1 MNTQPVNQKDPQ
13 SNVEL
18 RIRTL
23 RTLWIALVLTVV
35 GYYVFTLFTGRLRD
49 ITPNPTMSLVLL
61 AIGVL
66 ITLISFPIK
75 SKLLGSAIQQQQVAL
90 VQQAYIVTWALTEV
104 PALLGMLDFY
114 LTGHRQYYLLLI
126 IAALG
131 QLLHFPRREH
141 VIDASFKSP
150 IL

>member
-141 VIDASFKSP
+141 VINASFKSP

>member
-1 MNTQPVNQKDPQ
+1 MNPQPANQHNPQ

-23 RTLWIALVLTVV
+23 RTLWIALLFTVG
-35 GYYVFTLFTGRLRD
+35 GYYVFTLFSGRSED

-75 SKLLGSAIQQQQVAL
+75 NKLISSAIQQQQVAL
-90 VQQAYIVTWALTEV
+90 VQQAYIVTWAVTEV
-104 PALLGMLDFY
+104 AALLGMLDFY
-114 LTGHRQYYLLLI
+114 LTGHRHYYVLFI
-126 IAALG
+126 VAAIG

-141 VIDASFKSP
+141 VINASFKSP

>member
-1 MNTQPVNQKDPQ
+1 MNTQPINQKDPQ